1 MIQAPSDLGLQKNLL
16 KLKMFNK
23 YQYIN
28 QTNVDMLSEI
38 RTKMSLED
46 MLSISGLKLESIVFS
61 LNLSSQSSS
70 EDF

>member
-46 MLSISGLKLESIVFS
+46 MLSISGLKLETIVFS

>member
-1 MIQAPSDLGLQKNLL
+1 VIQAPSDLGLQKNLL

>member
-1 MIQAPSDLGLQKNLL
+1 MIQAPSDLGLQVNLL